1 MAYMA
6 NARDGDARMG
16 TARETPAWAIKHGII
31 GGIIGGIVFAMAEMI
46 GGKIV
51 SGSPLVMPL
60 KVIASIPIGD
70 MPPKIATSTAIP
82 VGLIT
87 HMVMSMIFGV
97 IFALIVAYVPI
108 LRVSPIVTVVVASI
122 YGLLLWLINFY
133 VLAPAISR
141 PWFKT
146 APKGQQFIYH
156 TFFFGTVFGLYL
168 LAVMLRERSATP
180 ATDEGAM

>member
-1 MAYMA
+1 MAFMEK
-6 NARDGDARMG
+6 
-16 TARETPAWAIKHGII
+16 AREGDMRMQTAQETPVWAVKHGVI
-31 GGIIGGIVFAMAEMI
+31 GGIIGGITFALAEMI

-97 IFALIVAYVPI
+97 IFALIVAYVPM
-108 LRVSPIVTVVVASI
+108 LRVSPIVTVAAASV

-141 PWFKT
+141 PWFTT
-146 APKGQQFIYH
+146 APKGQQFVYH
-156 TFFFGTVFGLYL
+156 TFFFGTVYGLYL

-180 ATDEGAM
+180 ATDEGI

>member
-1 MAYMA
+1 MAFMEK
-6 NARDGDARMG
+6 
-16 TARETPAWAIKHGII
+16 AREGDMRMQTAQETPVWAVKHGVI
-31 GGIIGGIVFAMAEMI
+31 GGIIGGITFALAEMI

-97 IFALIVAYVPI
+97 IFALIVAYVPM
-108 LRVSPIVTVVVASI
+108 LRVSPIVTVAAASV

-141 PWFKT
+141 PWFTT
-146 APKGQQFIYH
+146 APKGQQFVYH
-156 TFFFGTVFGLYL
+156 TFFFGTVYGLYL

-180 ATDEGAM
+180 ATDEGV